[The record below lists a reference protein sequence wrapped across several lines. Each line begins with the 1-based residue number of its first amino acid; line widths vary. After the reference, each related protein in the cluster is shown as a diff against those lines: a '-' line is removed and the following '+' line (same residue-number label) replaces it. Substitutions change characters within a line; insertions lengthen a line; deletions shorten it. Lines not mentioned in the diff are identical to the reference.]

1 MRVASCQQPCYGDVG
16 EVNEFGV
23 NIITGRSYDYP
34 MPCDYEEVV
43 NLTVVVD
50 SYAAMLLQWLDD
62 DTEL

>member
-1 MRVASCQQPCYGDVG
+1 MG

-50 SYAAMLLQWLDD
+50 SYAAMLLPWLDD